1 MIRKKKITSLDR
13 QAAMTHIRVVAE
25 QRLASGDGH
34 AGFNIAKGGDPMSHG
49 SAMGSVKSIRGMR
62 R

>member
-13 QAAMTHIRVVAE
+13 RLRLIHYDVVAE
-25 QRLASGDGH
+25 QRLETGDGH

>member
-13 QAAMTHIRVVAE
+13 RLTMTHIDVVAE
-25 QRLASGDGH
+25 QRLEAGGGH
-34 AGFNIAKGGDPMSHG
+34 TGFNIAKGGDPMSHG